1 MAPSTTQSRLAA
13 VLEENVICPYCQ
25 ENTAILPA
33 ANYRPIFVVCRV
45 CGKQFIAERMKK
57 GIQVLKVEGAP
68 CCSDPDRRAIETGLG
83 DED

>member
-1 MAPSTTQSRLAA
+1 MAPSTQQSLHAA

-25 ENTAILPA
+25 ENTVILPA
-33 ANYRPIFVVCRV
+33 ANYRPIFVECGV